1 MLQQNMYV
9 SQDKGAVDVQQTGDK
24 LKKRLGIV
32 HSENE
37 GPSQD
42 NRGNVDQKN
51 WFVLNKQGGGSQDVS
66 LQNNNNNNKVIMRIR
81 VCFVFFFHQFFF
93 FFFTTLSGMQDLGSQ
108 PGREPVPSA
117 LKPSVA
123 TTGPPGK
130 ALT

>member
-32 HSENE
+32 HLENE

-66 LQNNNNNNKVIMRIR
+66 LQKNK
-81 VCFVFFFHQFFF
+81 
-93 FFFTTLSGMQDLGSQ
+93 
-108 PGREPVPSA
+108 
-117 LKPSVA
+117 
-123 TTGPPGK
+123 
-130 ALT
+130 